1 MASYKYTKLTDL
13 SLFSVLLQLKDFIT
27 DNMKVPE

>member
-13 SLFSVLLQLKDFIT
+13 ACLVFCYNLRT
-27 DNMKVPE
+27 W